1 MSAYN
6 FNINSYTNEELMGV
20 LKLDPTTITYSKIKK
35 NINNTLKRIN
45 KKDNLTENELSFGD
59 FILEV
64 KERLLDYIQNKTNN
78 NRRSNIDEVPDTI
91 DEAHHKIIENNIP
104 VQYSNQLQF
113 PGGTINPLANGL
125 ILPPGNINPLAKQT
139 ITKVINIDSVF
150 RKNYEKTRSEDYTLE
165 LPEKLTKVV
174 SIKIISLEIPNT
186 IYTISERK
194 KTNCFKVTFY
204 NITGRSEPVENI
216 VTIPEGNYLAEDF
229 TIMINNYFTN
239 SGTASNNYLN
249 LIHFEISNIDSKS
262 IFRLKNEHDSEN
274 YLIPDELI
282 SAQPEYS
289 PDVYFTIDFSY
300 ISDNIYDS
308 KVKEQSKSKTLGWFL
323 GFRKSTYTIYKT
335 NTITD
340 SVTSNQINQFIT
352 YTHYLKGETSYASTI
367 DNYIFLDINDYNSNE
382 ITNTFM
388 SSNGKNYIGD
398 NIIARISIPVLFYN
412 TYYDNITSI
421 FRERNYMGPVNLT
434 KLHLRLLDRY
444 GDVIDLNSNDYSFLL
459 EVVMQY

>member
-64 KERLLDYIQNKTNN
+64 KERLLDYIQNKTN

-249 LIHFEISNIDSKS
+249 LIHFEIS
-262 IFRLKNEHDSEN
+262 
-274 YLIPDELI
+274 
-282 SAQPEYS
+282 
-289 PDVYFTIDFSY
+289 
-300 ISDNIYDS
+300 
-308 KVKEQSKSKTLGWFL
+308 
-323 GFRKSTYTIYKT
+323 
-335 NTITD
+335 
-340 SVTSNQINQFIT
+340 
-352 YTHYLKGETSYASTI
+352 
-367 DNYIFLDINDYNSNE
+367 
-382 ITNTFM
+382 
-388 SSNGKNYIGD
+388 
-398 NIIARISIPVLFYN
+398 
-412 TYYDNITSI
+412 
-421 FRERNYMGPVNLT
+421 
-434 KLHLRLLDRY
+434 
-444 GDVIDLNSNDYSFLL
+444 
-459 EVVMQY
+459 